1 MIENL
6 NLRYT
11 EDILNNTNWINKD
24 GEILDP
30 ISMDEGHIQSTLRL
44 LYRNRD
50 QLWLGCRDFT
60 LIDVYL
66 NGEDFFQKV
75 IRKSTLWKSLIKA
88 LNKPSTSFNFDYEG
102 GSID

>member
-11 EDILNNTNWINKD
+11 EDIFNNTNWINKD

-30 ISMDEGHIQSTLRL
+30 ISMEEGHIQNTLRL

-50 QLWLGCRDFT
+50 QLW
-60 LIDVYL
+60 
-66 NGEDFFQKV
+66 
-75 IRKSTLWKSLIKA
+75 
-88 LNKPSTSFNFDYEG
+88 
-102 GSID
+102 